1 MASSG
6 GDDPPDCDGPED
18 SKNGDY
24 NQEDV
29 DVLVVDAVSGDN
41 QRGFFARVGNSYLGD
56 ALSRAQKLRSEV
68 ERLRSKGEKAES
80 SNPPAIID
88 YVDGQAPGEVTE
100 ANVEDDLRNFGETS
114 SSVGSAVT
122 IPQASPFRARDVRD
136 AFRLVRKSSSDA
148 TKVKFPSALFSTT
161 ISTDKVGDKDEVG
174 APESNASLSNSILNA
189 YTVGRYRKMKDN
201 EPPQNLPNSNR
212 LLSEESSPPL
222 VVGGADR
229 VGLRN
234 INMSLDDIIRGIHN
248 PDERKQT
255 ADDKTAEGT
264 ETTVSKTTDAAS
276 EIASE
281 EGSQAPMASSTL
293 NKSKKS
299 SYYEEAV
306 RSVLEPGQR
315 AMFYGKGTLGVILK
329 PSYLASWKGK
339 DGQGLLSPNTKSKG
353 GVFIDSLIE
362 GGHAERSGVVRVGDH
377 IVKVGSVDV
386 SNSTL
391 EEVVEAISESKRPNI
406 MILTSVH
413 FVDSVSDD
421 DSSHGPKYFTSA
433 LDLVYGVTNKL
444 AEGKDLEALDSYAF
458 KQSNSIGSLLDAD
471 EEGQREEDD
480 ETPLSLDGSEND
492 KDNDEQ
498 DTEYSRQPT
507 NASSASVESI
517 SSLDFGLLSA
527 YASQPT
533 NSSRV
538 NRYKL
543 TTSMKRNALFNSE
556 FRLALRL
563 SFDECITDPRKC
575 SYLQHHFKNFSPQD
589 ESGQIETLK
598 DDVAS
603 PKNQLKLLDIY
614 VEFCRFSDAA
624 AVCSESGK
632 ESLLDYAK
640 QIAASFLEG
649 DSRTIPECVS
659 SAALGGTEQL
669 RAVKLALKDEDI
681 FFTEETNAFESLRSS
696 LGSFLSSQE
705 AYLSFLISDSCA
717 RMRAY
722 LRDCTHPFMAIRPG
736 HFLKQVSADDA
747 MSHNYLLCAIFHLLC
762 MKETDDCQ
770 EEVNFVKND
779 AMLLSSGDRN
789 TGATSILSCSLF
801 IQRNLQPSCKA
812 VTDMLIEDGM
822 TGGQSNSDVFL
833 QHLKSF
839 EDFWSIYLVP
849 AGGSLSTL
857 SLSGRARSA
866 LDGVRRQLV
875 TAVDSA
881 RPTDEKHAT
890 IELAKV
896 LSSVDTVSAISALRD
911 ALAIEYA
918 LELYPNFKRHIFHE
932 WCCQESSCTDAIHPV
947 IGSLRTRSFSQIPS
961 GWSNRLLRN
970 TDLPKGISIY
980 RHGPRSQCLDEIE
993 SVSGSRASHVGD
1005 VAVVFGAI
1013 DDTLRRFSSIALKSG
1028 SAPGL
1033 LPEFIPPVFEQ
1044 YASVPPFHERPFQG
1058 ILRDSRNGRIS
1069 DDGWEVSLSNVAF
1082 PSPTSSGEFAYC
1094 VSLVLRK
1101 TDLRQVSECD
1111 TASSIVHELNVISD
1125 KDVKEKLDP
1134 AAFQSPLETCESGG
1148 KVMNV
1153 TEDLTKLNF
1162 DLSSKQKCSQMNVIG
1177 LALISSENAT
1187 IGMRT
1192 ALSLL
1197 YDDFCTQKDRKIC
1210 TGLVEFLGIF
1220 SREVEDHAL
1229 RSLLL
1234 PYLSFAESKWIDR
1247 PISEQHAT
1255 YLKTAGG
1262 HLLHSLPPVPL
1273 ALAFLVLLLE
1283 QKVIFAS
1290 SRRSVLTSAS
1300 IALIELLSPL
1310 KWTHLHV
1317 PLVPITMMEELLHC
1331 PTPFALG
1338 VATDDRE
1345 SASILSSIP
1354 ADVTL
1359 VDLDVGRVLL
1369 ASEFCLETESTTSDM
1384 RLLRSQI
1391 LYLAEYLGG
1400 NFGAAIN
1407 CSSWSSDSPMQASS
1421 EDTGLQLSGDFG
1433 SVSNICEEFISE
1445 ILLGIP
1451 SCCLWMEEKRPSD
1464 ESFNDSVIIFDED
1477 RYFSIKS
1484 HRAEGSAPLFASKE
1498 NMHKERHFALNIEYF
1513 DLILETFLRTQCLS
1527 TFISKERQDLMLFH

>member
-970 TDLPKGISIY
+970 TDLPKGISIH

-1033 LPEFIPPVFEQ
+1033 LPEFIPPGMFVLSNISCSLSKVSTVATLSVFEQ

-1283 QKVIFAS
+1283 QKVKLFLCIS
-1290 SRRSVLTSAS
+1290 SFISVL
-1300 IALIELLSPL
+1300 
-1310 KWTHLHV
+1310 
-1317 PLVPITMMEELLHC
+1317 
-1331 PTPFALG
+1331 
-1338 VATDDRE
+1338 
-1345 SASILSSIP
+1345 
-1354 ADVTL
+1354 
-1359 VDLDVGRVLL
+1359 
-1369 ASEFCLETESTTSDM
+1369 
-1384 RLLRSQI
+1384 
-1391 LYLAEYLGG
+1391 
-1400 NFGAAIN
+1400 
-1407 CSSWSSDSPMQASS
+1407 
-1421 EDTGLQLSGDFG
+1421 
-1433 SVSNICEEFISE
+1433 
-1445 ILLGIP
+1445 
-1451 SCCLWMEEKRPSD
+1451 
-1464 ESFNDSVIIFDED
+1464 
-1477 RYFSIKS
+1477 
-1484 HRAEGSAPLFASKE
+1484 
-1498 NMHKERHFALNIEYF
+1498 LN
-1513 DLILETFLRTQCLS
+1513 R
-1527 TFISKERQDLMLFH
+1527 

>member
-6 GDDPPDCDGPED
+6 RDDPQDGDGLADTKSSDNQNADDLADAKCGDDQHDDGLAD
-18 SKNGDY
+18 AKSGDD
-24 NQEDV
+24 Q
-29 DVLVVDAVSGDN
+29 DADDDLADAKSGDN

-68 ERLRSKGEKAES
+68 ERLRQSQGEKAES
-80 SNPPAIID
+80 PNPP
-88 YVDGQAPGEVTE
+88 TS
-100 ANVEDDLRNFGETS
+100 ANVEGDLTNSEETS
-114 SSVGSAVT
+114 PAVHSPAVT
-122 IPQASPFRARDVRD
+122 IPQTSPFRDVRD

-148 TKVKFPSALFSTT
+148 TKDLKFPTALFST
-161 ISTDKVGDKDEVG
+161 STAMSTTGDKDEVG
-174 APESNASLSNSILNA
+174 APESNATLSNSILNA

-201 EPPQNLPNSNR
+201 EPPQNVPNSNR
-212 LLSEESSPPL
+212 LLREESSPPL

-248 PDERKQT
+248 PDERKLT
-255 ADDKTAEGT
+255 DDKTAEGT

-276 EIASE
+276 ETASE
-281 EGSQAPMASSTL
+281 EGSQAPMASTP
-293 NKSKKS
+293 NTSKKS

-315 AMFYGKGTLGVILK
+315 AMFFGKGTLGVILK

-339 DGQGLLSPNTKSKG
+339 DGQGLLSPSAKSKG
-353 GVFIDSLIE
+353 GVFVDSLIQ

-406 MILTSVH
+406 LILTSIH
-413 FVDSVSDD
+413 FIDSVSDD
-421 DSSHGPKYFTSA
+421 DSSQGLKYFTSA

-444 AEGKDLEALDSYAF
+444 AEGKDLEAMDSYAF
-458 KQSNSIGSLLDAD
+458 KQSNSIGSLLDDD
-471 EEGQREEDD
+471 EEGQCEEDD
-480 ETPLSLDGSEND
+480 GPPLSSDGSEND
-492 KDNDEQ
+492 KDTIDEH
-498 DTEYSRQPT
+498 TAYSRQST
-507 NASSASVESI
+507 NASISSASVEPI
-517 SSLDFGLLSA
+517 SSLDFGSLSH
-527 YASQPT
+527 YASKPT
-533 NSSRV
+533 NSLQV

-563 SFDECITDPRKC
+563 SFDECIADPRKC
-575 SYLQHHFKNFSPQD
+575 SYLQHYFKNYSPQD
-589 ESGQIETLK
+589 ESGQVETPE

-603 PKNQLKLLDIY
+603 PKNRLELLNIY

-649 DSRTIPECVS
+649 AMPECVS

-669 RAVKLALKDEDI
+669 QAVKLALKDEDL
-681 FFTEETNAFESLRSS
+681 FFTEHTNAFDSLRSS

-705 AYLSFLISDSCA
+705 TYLSFLISDSCA

-722 LRDCTHPFMAIRPG
+722 LRDCTHPFMAIGPCN
-736 HFLKQVSADDA
+736 FLRQVSADDV
-747 MSHNYLLCAIFHLLC
+747 MSHNYLLCAMFHLLC

-822 TGGQSNSDVFL
+822 TGGQSNAEVFL
-833 QHLKSF
+833 QHLRSF
-839 EDFWSIYLVP
+839 EEFWAVYLVP

-857 SLSGRARSA
+857 SLSERAQSA

-875 TAVDSA
+875 TAVDSV
-881 RPTDEKHAT
+881 RPTDEQRAT
-890 IELAKV
+890 VELAKV

-918 LELYPNFKRHIFHE
+918 LELFPNFKRHIFHE
-932 WCCQESSCTDAIHPV
+932 FFCQESSFADEIHPV

-961 GWSNRLLRN
+961 GWSNRLLRYI
-970 TDLPKGISIY
+970 DLPKGISIH
-980 RHGPRSQCLDEIE
+980 RHGLCSQCLDDAE
-993 SVSGSRASHVGD
+993 SISGLQASHVGD
-1005 VAVVFGAI
+1005 VAVVFGAN
-1013 DDTLRRFSSIALKSG
+1013 DDNLRRFSSTALKSG

-1033 LPEFIPPVFEQ
+1033 LPEFIPPGMFLLSNVSFSLSKVSTGTTFSVFEQ
-1044 YASVPPFHERPFQG
+1044 YAAVPPFHERPFQG

-1101 TDLRQVSECD
+1101 TDLRQVSEYD
-1111 TASSIVHELNVISD
+1111 TASSIVHELKNISGSD
-1125 KDVKEKLDP
+1125 RDAKEKPDP

-1153 TEDLTKLNF
+1153 TEDLTKLNCY
-1162 DLSSKQKCSQMNVIG
+1162 LSSKPKCSQMNVIG
-1177 LALISSENAT
+1177 VALTSSRNAT
-1187 IGMRT
+1187 FGMRT

-1197 YDDFCTQKDRKIC
+1197 YDDFCTQKDKTIC
-1210 TGLVEFLGIF
+1210 TGLVDLLGTF

-1255 YLKTAGG
+1255 FLKTAGG

-1283 QKVIFAS
+1283 QKVQSISVHQFVRPLFFRTANIAAQVIFAS

-1310 KWTHLHV
+1310 KWAHLHV
-1317 PLVPITMMEELLHC
+1317 PLVPISMMEELIHC

-1345 SASILSSIP
+1345 SAGILSSIP
-1354 ADVTL
+1354 PDVTL

-1369 ASEFCLETESTTSDM
+1369 ASEFCLETESTFSDM
-1384 RLLRSQI
+1384 QLLRSQI
-1391 LYLAEYLGG
+1391 L
-1400 NFGAAIN
+1400 
-1407 CSSWSSDSPMQASS
+1407 
-1421 EDTGLQLSGDFG
+1421 
-1433 SVSNICEEFISE
+1433 
-1445 ILLGIP
+1445 
-1451 SCCLWMEEKRPSD
+1451 
-1464 ESFNDSVIIFDED
+1464 
-1477 RYFSIKS
+1477 
-1484 HRAEGSAPLFASKE
+1484 
-1498 NMHKERHFALNIEYF
+1498 
-1513 DLILETFLRTQCLS
+1513 
-1527 TFISKERQDLMLFH
+1527 